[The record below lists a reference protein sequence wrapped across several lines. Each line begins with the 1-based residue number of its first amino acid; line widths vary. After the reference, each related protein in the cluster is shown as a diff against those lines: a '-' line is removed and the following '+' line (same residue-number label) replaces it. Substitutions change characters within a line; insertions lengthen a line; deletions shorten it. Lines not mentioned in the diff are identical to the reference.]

1 MLRGRSDVKCYD
13 KNKTLI
19 QKTNKKGK
27 PKTLV
32 KGRQDT
38 FGGDGSAEFLGYEK
52 WYYRCMHMSKL
63 NKLYTLN
70 MCMFYI

>member
-19 QKTNKKGK
+19 QKQTRKENQNSS
-27 PKTLV
+27 

-38 FGGDGSAEFLGYEK
+38 FGGDGSAGIPWLVVDGITDV
-52 WYYRCMHMSKL
+52 CICL
-63 NKLYTLN
+63 NSTN
-70 MCMFYI
+70 CIH